1 MEVQNVEKIG
11 KFNTVMYV
19 FMAVTVGMMV
29 ANYWPILGGLGGQVS
44 FKSTPVEQRLY
55 AMLNFFAWSIYLLLI
70 ALVVLAG
77 IIAWKMFDAEE
88 AKEKKILAGRLEAD
102 RRDSGISAGRSAD
115 PCIGTECIASLE
127 EILAEL
133 KSTHDHVSV
142 KALYSGWS
150 FRLKKFI
157 ISNYITLCLKKL
169 SLFIQVVLKFNNLSP
184 PSCDERHATPLKR
197 HVETSPPE
205 NREVFILEPEEAYGK
220 NRFRPGCTAPQC
232 FTKLRM

>member
-88 AKEKKILAGRLEAD
+88 AKEKKILAGRLEGKTNFGNLPCFFGRPFCVAEKDTCKGMVVFEVRFVSRTCLIRD
-102 RRDSGISAGRSAD
+102 R
-115 PCIGTECIASLE
+115 
-127 EILAEL
+127 
-133 KSTHDHVSV
+133 
-142 KALYSGWS
+142 GWG
-150 FRLKKFI
+150 LI
-157 ISNYITLCLKKL
+157 N
-169 SLFIQVVLKFNNLSP
+169 P
-184 PSCDERHATPLKR
+184 
-197 HVETSPPE
+197 
-205 NREVFILEPEEAYGK
+205 
-220 NRFRPGCTAPQC
+220 
-232 FTKLRM
+232 